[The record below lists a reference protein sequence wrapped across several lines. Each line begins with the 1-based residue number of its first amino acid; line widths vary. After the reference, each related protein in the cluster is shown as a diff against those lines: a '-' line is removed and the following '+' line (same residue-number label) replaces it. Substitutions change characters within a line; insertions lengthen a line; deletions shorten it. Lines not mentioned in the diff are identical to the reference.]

1 MRGAHRAVRHMRLY
15 LLLLSVQLV
24 LCGAFTA
31 QSANSPPDSSPE
43 TAEALEQGHAA
54 GVAEVERLFYGVE
67 HNQAD
72 GLDPMDDALTL

>member
-1 MRGAHRAVRHMRLY
+1 MQQ
-15 LLLLSVQLV
+15 VQ
-24 LCGAFTA
+24 
-31 QSANSPPDSSPE
+31 QSQQYIQMSPE
-43 TAEALEQGHAA
+43 TEESLAQGHAA